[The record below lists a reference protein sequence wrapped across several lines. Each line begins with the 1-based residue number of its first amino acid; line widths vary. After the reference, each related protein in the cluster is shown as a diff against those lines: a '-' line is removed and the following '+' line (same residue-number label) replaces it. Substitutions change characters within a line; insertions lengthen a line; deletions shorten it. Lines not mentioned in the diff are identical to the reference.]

1 MNWTSMNFKL
11 RSRLYLDLIYQSGSN
26 LFEGYVGL
34 VQNTSWTSET
44 LKLRISAVDHTGIW
58 LIRLDSIYL
67 KVKPVWFRTWVE
79 METPLLTLSDW
90 LTSPWLTAA
99 GPDNK
104 FCKRF
109 QTNTRSLV
117 SLSLMVNHQTLIIE
131 ETQLVFINLG
141 SIYTPVYMLSVE
153 PIC

>member
-1 MNWTSMNFKL
+1 MNWTSKNFKL
-11 RSRLYLDLIYQSGSN
+11 RSRSYWDLIYQSGFN
-26 LFEGYVGL
+26 LFEGYVDL

-44 LKLRISAVDHTGIW
+44 FKLRISAVDHTGIW
-58 LIRLDSIYL
+58 LISLNSIYL
-67 KVKPVWFRTWVE
+67 KVRPVCFKTWVE
-79 METPLLTLSDW
+79 METPLLTSSDW

-117 SLSLMVNHQTLIIE
+117 SLSQINESSNAHHRRDVVNFYKLEQHLYS
-131 ETQLVFINLG
+131 
-141 SIYTPVYMLSVE
+141 SIHV
-153 PIC
+153 ICRTIC